1 MLMSSVL
8 HLYRKRA
15 FRLYKIDI
23 AISERLYDTQEIFKQ
38 QFGEDH
44 VDFDIFEG
52 DEGKKQEQQYLFLYS
67 VKNDF
72 SEYYR
77 NFSHNII
84 VKVDK
89 ETVKNE
95 LGLSTTI
102 YDLFIKLKFRR
113 NGTILYGI
121 EYKRAT
127 FTKNQLLSHYVHS
140 HCPRL
145 YASDGIHWGH
155 VCTGSG
161 PINNSLSA
169 LSSVDTPIERL
180 YGFIAE
186 LRQIVKVESLQGG
199 PYIKIE
205 EINGVLK
212 EVKYVESTKPTF
224 TTKPKELIRSYIRS
238 NRLKLGLINGQ
249 FCLGCSFVEW
259 LIDFTEYAKAWST
272 ANVLPI
278 RLSNVIIKNNR
289 LYAKNLERS
298 DENALRLVGKPVI
311 KFKGTPYLLKLIE
324 DGSAEQV
331 KQLVS
336 PKEAASILYSILST
350 LNTYYGTE

>member
-1 MLMSSVL
+1 MSSVL
-8 HLYRKRA
+8 HLYKKRA

-52 DEGKKQEQQYLFLYS
+52 DEGKKQELQYFCNQLS
-67 VKNDF
+67 VKYDF
-72 SEYYR
+72 DQYCT
-77 NFSHNII
+77 NPNHNIV

-95 LGLSTTI
+95 LGLSTII
-102 YDLFIKLKFRR
+102 YDLFIRIQFRR
-113 NGTILYGI
+113 NGTMLYGI

-127 FTKNQLLSHYVHS
+127 FTKNQLLSNYVHS

-145 YASDGIHWGH
+145 YASDGIKWGH

-169 LSSVDTPIERL
+169 LSSIDTPLERL

-212 EVKYVESTKPTF
+212 EVKYVEACKPAF
-224 TTKPKELIRSYIRS
+224 TTKPKALIRSYIRS

-278 RLSNVIIKNNR
+278 RLSDVIIKNNR
-289 LYAKNLERS
+289 LYAKNSERS
-298 DENALRLVGKPVI
+298 DEYALRLIGKPVI

>member
-1 MLMSSVL
+1 MSNILS
-8 HLYRKRA
+8 LYKKRA

-44 VDFDIFEG
+44 VDFDVFER
-52 DEGKKQEQQYLFLYS
+52 DEDKKHELQHSRTYLLVEQEFDQYYNS
-67 VKNDF
+67 
-72 SEYYR
+72 
-77 NFSHNII
+77 FSHNII

-95 LGLSTTI
+95 LGLFTTI
-102 YDLFIKLKFRR
+102 YDLFIRIKFRR
-113 NGTILYGI
+113 NGTMLCGLS
-121 EYKRAT
+121 YKRAT

-145 YASDGIHWGH
+145 YVNDGIQWGH

-161 PINNSLSA
+161 PINNSLFA
-169 LSSVDTPIERL
+169 LSSADTPIERL

-205 EINGVLK
+205 EINGTIK
-212 EVKYVESTKPTF
+212 EVKYVEATKPTF

-259 LIDFTEYAKAWST
+259 LIDFTEYAKAWSIKNT
-272 ANVLPI
+272 LPI
-278 RLSNVIIKNNR
+278 RLSDVIIKDNKV
-289 LYAKNLERS
+289 YTKDFSRS
-298 DENALRLVGKPVI
+298 DENSLRLIGRKVI
-311 KFKGTPYLLKLIE
+311 KFRGTTYTLKIIN
-324 DGSAEQV
+324 DGSTEQT

-336 PKEAASILYSILST
+336 PSEAASILYSILST
-350 LNTYYGTE
+350 LNNYYGTE

>member
-1 MLMSSVL
+1 MSNILS
-8 HLYRKRA
+8 LYRKRA

-44 VDFDIFEG
+44 VDFDVFER
-52 DEGKKQEQQYLFLYS
+52 DEDKKHELQYFHPCILVRQDFDQYYS
-67 VKNDF
+67 
-72 SEYYR
+72 S
-77 NFSHNII
+77 FSHNII

-102 YDLFIKLKFRR
+102 YDLFIRIRFRR
-113 NGTILYGI
+113 NGTMLYEI
-121 EYKRAT
+121 SYKRAT

-145 YASDGIHWGH
+145 YASDGIQWGH

-205 EINGVLK
+205 EINGTIK
-212 EVKYVESTKPTF
+212 EVKYVEATKPAF

-272 ANVLPI
+272 INVLPV
-278 RLSNVIIKNNR
+278 RLSNVIIKDNKVYKR
-289 LYAKNLERS
+289 DLTRS
-298 DENALRLVGKPVI
+298 DENSSLGLVGREVI
-311 KFKGTPYLLKLIE
+311 KFRGTTYTLKLID
-324 DGSAEQV
+324 DGSTEQT

-336 PKEAASILYSILST
+336 PSEAASILYSILST
-350 LNTYYGTE
+350 LNDYYGTE